1 MRALPIRK
9 AVPLRVR
16 LSLNWP
22 VMKVLGL
29 LAWPH
34 TYLEGHRMR
43 WIFSEGEYDTASASE
58 EASRDAY
65 PGIPTVS
72 VDSDCRVNGLMYLPL
87 PLSMSATPASR
98 CVTVPPVS
106 PPAKGSGALLPR
118 LLRWLRRGV
127 Q

>member
-34 TYLEGHRMR
+34 RYLDGHRMR
-43 WIFSEGEYDTASASE
+43 WTFSEGEYDTAAAEKSACG
-58 EASRDAY
+58 AH

-87 PLSMSATPASR
+87 PLSTSATPASR